1 MTATAVDVP
10 VWRFYDVSVA
20 RVRRITPSF
29 VRVTFTGDDLTEIAD
44 NGYDQRVK
52 LLLPAP
58 DGGFAHL
65 ASGPS
70 WYADWRRLPDERR
83 PPIRTYTVRE
93 VRTLPSGTGEVD
105 IDMVL
110 HGDTGPASR
119 FAARAEPGDR
129 AMLLGPNSRY
139 AGRHGGLEFRPP
151 AGHVGPTLLAGDQT
165 AVPALLSIL
174 AALPEGAYGEA
185 VLEVPVAGDI
195 TDARVPPGVRVTWLG
210 RGDTES
216 GLPGAVREAVAR
228 IGLVARPTSVAA
240 PDPDAGPDAGSDDEP
255 LWDVPEQ
262 AAQAGVYAWLAGE
275 SSIITG
281 LRRYLVR
288 DLGVDRGGVAFMGYW
303 KQGRAEC

>member
-10 VWRFYDVSVA
+10 VWLFYDVSVA
-20 RVRRITPSF
+20 RVRRLSPSF
-29 VRVTFTGDDLTEIAD
+29 VRVTFAGDDLLELAD

-70 WYADWRRLPDERR
+70 WYTDWRRLPDERR

-93 VRTLPSGTGEVD
+93 VRTLPSGAREVD

-110 HGDTGPASR
+110 HGETGPASR

-151 AGHVGPTLLAGDQT
+151 AGHVGPTLLAGDET
-165 AVPALLSIL
+165 AVPAL
-174 AALPEGAYGEA
+174 AAIVESLPADARGVVCVEVPDSGDEQEWARPAGVDVRWYPRAGAPRGKHLTEGVAEALRALRPVRDTSPRPSELDDVDVDTEVLWEVPEGATGSIYGF
-185 VLEVPVAGDI
+185 
-195 TDARVPPGVRVTWLG
+195 
-210 RGDTES
+210 
-216 GLPGAVREAVAR
+216 
-228 IGLVARPTSVAA
+228 
-240 PDPDAGPDAGSDDEP
+240 
-255 LWDVPEQ
+255 
-262 AAQAGVYAWLAGE
+262 LAGE
-275 SSIITG
+275 AGVIKR
-281 LRRYLVR
+281 LRRLLI
-288 DLGVDRGGVAFMGYW
+288 DEHGVPKQAVAFMGYW
-303 KQGRAEC
+303 REGRW

>member
-10 VWRFYDVSVA
+10 VWRFFDVSVA
-20 RVRRITPSF
+20 QVRRTSPSF
-29 VRVTFTGDDLTEIAD
+29 VRVTFSGDDLGELAD

-52 LLLPAP
+52 LLLPAA

-65 ASGPS
+65 PSGPS

-93 VRTLPSGTGEVD
+93 VRTLPSGAREVD

-129 AMLLGPNSRY
+129 AMLLGPNGRY

-151 AGHVGPTLLAGDQT
+151 VGHVGPTLLAGDET

-174 AALPEGAYGEA
+174 AALPEDAHGEA

-195 TDARVPPGVRVTWLG
+195 TDVPVPPGFRVTWLV
-210 RGDTES
+210 RGDGES
-216 GLPGAVREAVAR
+216 GLAEGVRGAVAR
-228 IGLVARPTSVAA
+228 IGLVARPTLVSAPAPEAA
-240 PDPDAGPDAGSDDEP
+240 ADDEP

-262 AAQAGVYAWLAGE
+262 AAASGLYAWLAGE
-275 SSIITG
+275 SSVITG

-303 KQGRAEC
+303 KRGRAEC

>member
-1 MTATAVDVP
+1 MDMTAAAVDIP

-20 RVRRITPSF
+20 RVRRISPSF
-29 VRVTFTGDDLTEIAD
+29 VRVTFAGDDLCELAD

-65 ASGPS
+65 TGGAS
-70 WYADWRRLPDERR
+70 WYADWRLLPDERR

-93 VRTLPSGTGEVD
+93 VRTLPSGAREVD

-119 FAARAEPGDR
+119 FAARAVPGDR
-129 AMLLGPNSRY
+129 VMLLGPNSLH

-151 AGHVGPTLLAGDQT
+151 AGHVGPTLLAGDET

-174 AALPEGAYGEA
+174 AALPEDAYGEA
-185 VLEVPVAGDI
+185 VLEVPTAGDI
-195 TDARVPPGVRVTWLG
+195 TDVPVPPGVRVTWLV
-210 RGDTES
+210 RGDTGS
-216 GLPGAVREAVAR
+216 GLAVAVRDAVAR
-228 IGLVARPTSVAA
+228 IGPAARPIPVAP
-240 PDPDAGPDAGSDDEP
+240 PDPEAAADDEP
-255 LWDVPEQ
+255 LWDVPEE
-262 AAQAGVYAWLAGE
+262 AARAGLYAWLAGE

-281 LRRYLVR
+281 VRRYLVR
-288 DLGVDRGGVAFMGYW
+288 EVGVDRGGVAFMGYW
-303 KQGRAEC
+303 KRGRAEC